1 MVIGI
6 CDDRREEREY
16 LQALCEAY
24 ADNKKEICEYVLFSS
39 GKEVL
44 EYCMDSENSVIDLL
58 FLDIEMSGMSGLE
71 LRAAVAKEEKIWRI
85 AFVTSHMESVLDA
98 YGIKTIGFVP
108 KPPTYELVEKSIQI
122 VAEELKENVTIEIVR
137 DKDDVLQIELNDIVY
152 LKAAGSYTEIYTYDA
167 LQKNESYILSAKKLG
182 DIEKKLSGLS
192 IVRVHKSYLV
202 NLEHVLDAEKSVK
215 LRDIEDELPV
225 GRSYKETV
233 KTRVRE
239 YAKGKIRRRL

>member
-24 ADNKKEICEYVLFSS
+24 ADNKKEICEYMLFSS

>member
-24 ADNKKEICEYVLFSS
+24 ADNKKEICEYVLFSG

-44 EYCMDSENSVIDLL
+44 EYCVDSENSVIDLL

>member
-108 KPPTYELVEKSIQI
+108 KPPTYEQVEKSIQI

>member
-24 ADNKKEICEYVLFSS
+24 ADNKKEICEYVLFSG

-108 KPPTYELVEKSIQI
+108 KPPTYEQVEKNIQI

>member
-24 ADNKKEICEYVLFSS
+24 TDNKKEICEYVLFSG

-202 NLEHVLDAEKSVK
+202 NLEHILDAEKSVK

>member
-24 ADNKKEICEYVLFSS
+24 ADNKKEICEYVLFSG

-137 DKDDVLQIELNDIVY
+137 DKDDDLQIELNDIVY

>member
-24 ADNKKEICEYVLFSS
+24 ADNKKEICEYMLFSS

-108 KPPTYELVEKSIQI
+108 KPPTYEQVEKNIQI

-152 LKAAGSYTEIYTYDA
+152 LKAAGSYTEVYTYDA

>member
-6 CDDRREEREY
+6 CDDRREERKY

-24 ADNKKEICEYVLFSS
+24 ADNKKEICEYMLFSG

-98 YGIKTIGFVP
+98 YGVKTIGFVP
-108 KPPTYELVEKSIQI
+108 KPPTYEQVEKNIQI
-122 VAEELKENVTIEIVR
+122 VAEELKENVTIEIR
-137 DKDDVLQIELNDIVY
+137 GYKNEIRRIKLNDVAY

-202 NLEHVLDAEKSVK
+202 NLEHVSEVGTSVK
-215 LRDIEDELPV
+215 LRDIRDEIPI
-225 GRSYKETV
+225 GRIYRETV
-233 KTRVRE
+233 KSKFYE
-239 YAKGKIRRRL
+239 CGKSKIRRRL

>member
-24 ADNKKEICEYVLFSS
+24 ADNKKEICEYVLFSG

-225 GRSYKETV
+225 GRNYKETV

>member
-24 ADNKKEICEYVLFSS
+24 ADNKKEICEYVLFSG